1 MALSLA
7 TPIHVVSGWLF
18 IAIWLTTLFHLLAG
32 RNTPG
37 LIGAV
42 ILGSLMALAL
52 PRASRHIQILFSLIT
67 LATMVVILRSGNPET
82 IVSSLASAAVIAAF
96 LPTLIVI
103 RVAVE
108 SSPTIPRIRERVS
121 DIDRSERMAWM
132 TSGAHMLGS
141 ILTLGYVSVQRPM
154 LPQDIE
160 PDEALRLAECGT
172 RGLGLAIAWSPFF
185 VATAVASQLVPG
197 ISAWQMIA
205 IGLCLASIGG
215 MVAHFM
221 FNRSLR
227 IVGIVRALKRLLPT
241 VPPTLI
247 LVGSVAVCSSITAWS
262 GLQSVVLTAPLL
274 CIGFLL
280 WTAPRRLGE
289 AMGRIVEGSGRM
301 GDELLI
307 MTGSMVFAGS
317 IAGAQLPDELRPTLL
332 RLIEWPSLLIFAEVT
347 TIVVLGAIGVH
358 PMITASMLIPSTLLL
373 KAPIAAPVLAQIVVL
388 AWALN
393 SITSAWTLPV
403 VVTSNVFG
411 LPLRSLVL
419 GRNIAF
425 IIVFGLLACATLGLL
440 NHLLT

>member
-1 MALSLA
+1 VALRLA
-7 TPIHVVSGWLF
+7 APIHVVAGWLF
-18 IAIWLTTLFHLLAG
+18 IAIWLTTLVHLLAG

-37 LIGAV
+37 LSGALL
-42 ILGSLMALAL
+42 LGVLMAMAL
-52 PRASRHIQILFSLIT
+52 PRASRHIQILFGLIT
-67 LATMVVILRSGNPET
+67 LATTAVILRSGNPET

-121 DIDRSERMAWM
+121 DMDRSERMAWM

-154 LPQDIE
+154 LPRDLA

-172 RGLGLAIAWSPFF
+172 RGLGLAVVWSPFF
-185 VATAVASQLVPG
+185 VAMAVASQLVPG
-197 ISAWQMIA
+197 VPAWQMITIGLGLAA
-205 IGLCLASIGG
+205 IGGL
-215 MVAHFM
+215 VAHLM
-221 FNRSLR
+221 FNRSLSFTGL
-227 IVGIVRALKRLLPT
+227 IRALRRLLPT

-247 LVGSVAVCSSITAWS
+247 LVGSVAACSSITGWS
-262 GLQSVVLTAPLL
+262 GLQSVVLMVPLL

-280 WTAPRRLGE
+280 WQAPRRIGE
-289 AMGRIVEGSGRM
+289 ALRRIVEGSGRM

-317 IAGAQLPDELRPTLL
+317 IAGAQLPDEFRQILL
-332 RLIEWPSLLIFAEVT
+332 GLVEWPGLLILAEVA

-358 PMITASMLIPSTLLL
+358 PMITASMLIPATILLE
-373 KAPIAAPVLAQIVVL
+373 APIATPILAQIVVL

-393 SITSAWTLPV
+393 STTSAWTLPV
-403 VVTSNVFG
+403 VVTSSVFG
-411 LPLRSLVL
+411 LPLRTLVL

-425 IIVFGLLACATLGLL
+425 IIVFGPLACTALALL
-440 NHLLT
+440 NRLIA

>member
-1 MALSLA
+1 VALRLA
-7 TPIHVVSGWLF
+7 APIHVVAGWLF
-18 IAIWLTTLFHLLAG
+18 IAIWLTTLVHLLAG

-37 LIGAV
+37 LTGAV
-42 ILGSLMALAL
+42 LLGILMAMAL
-52 PRASRHIQILFSLIT
+52 PRASRHIQILFTLIA
-67 LATMVVILRSGNPET
+67 LATTAVILKSGNPET

-121 DIDRSERMAWM
+121 DMDRSERMAWM

-154 LPQDIE
+154 LPRELE

-172 RGLGLAIAWSPFF
+172 RGLGLAVVWSPFF

-197 ISAWQMIA
+197 VPAWQMIA
-205 IGLCLASIGG
+205 IGLGLAIIGG
-215 MVAHFM
+215 WVAHVM
-221 FNRSLR
+221 FNRQLGATGLMQALR
-227 IVGIVRALKRLLPT
+227 RLWPT

-247 LVGSVAVCSSITAWS
+247 LVGSVAICSSMTGWS
-262 GLQSVVLTAPLL
+262 GLQSVVLMVPLL

-280 WTAPRRLGE
+280 WQAPRRIGE
-289 AMGRIVEGSGRM
+289 ALRRIVEGSGRM

-317 IAGAQLPDELRPTLL
+317 IAGAQLPDEFRQILMGLV
-332 RLIEWPSLLIFAEVT
+332 EWPGALIFAEVA

-358 PMITASMLIPSTLLL
+358 PMITASMLIPATMLLE
-373 KAPIAAPVLAQIVVL
+373 APIAAPILAHIVVL
-388 AWALN
+388 AWSLN
-393 SITSAWTLPV
+393 STTSAWTLPV
-403 VVTSNVFG
+403 VVTSTVFG
-411 LPLRSLVL
+411 IPLRALVL

-425 IIVFGLLACATLGLL
+425 IIVFGPLACAALALL
-440 NHLLT
+440 NRLLN